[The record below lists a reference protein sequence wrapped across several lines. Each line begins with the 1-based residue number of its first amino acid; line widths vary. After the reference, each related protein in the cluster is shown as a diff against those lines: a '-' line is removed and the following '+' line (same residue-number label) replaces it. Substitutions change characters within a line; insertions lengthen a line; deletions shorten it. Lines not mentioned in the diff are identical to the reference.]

1 MAIYTGTEHF
11 YRKEVEIVSDILRA
25 DVLRHKG
32 FKEEWSII
40 TPFQQEIKMYHKI
53 QNKFALLRKQGKH
66 TVVDYSR

>member
-1 MAIYTGTEHF
+1 MEDNKKIGFTYLGDI
-11 YRKEVEIVSDILRA
+11 RKEVEIVSDILRA
-25 DVLRHKG
+25 RG
-32 FKEEWSII
+32 YKEEWSII

>member
-25 DVLRHKG
+25 IG
-32 FKEEWSII
+32 YKEEWSII

-53 QNKFALLRKQGKH
+53 QNKFALLRKQGNH
-66 TVVDYSR
+66 TIVDYSR

>member
-25 DVLRHKG
+25 RG
-32 FKEEWSII
+32 YKEEWSII

-53 QNKFALLRKQGKH
+53 QNKFALLRKQGNH
-66 TVVDYSR
+66 TIVDYSRQEAT

>member
-25 DVLRHKG
+25 RG
-32 FKEEWSII
+32 YKEEWSII

-53 QNKFALLRKQGKH
+53 QNKFALLRKQGNN

>member
-1 MAIYTGTEHF
+1 MAIYTGIEHF
-11 YRKEVEIVSDILRA
+11 YRRNPEEVA

-40 TPFQQEIKMYHKI
+40 TPFQQEIKMFHKL
-53 QNKFALLRKQGKH
+53 QNKFALLRKQGNH

>member
-25 DVLRHKG
+25 RG
-32 FKEEWSII
+32 YEEEWSII